1 MPTLALPLSL
11 MLSLTLALA
20 GCQTPPAAAP
30 ASAPPAERQARVN
43 DPDIRYVEQGQGVPV
58 VFVHGSMSDQRVWDA
73 YRPQVA
79 ARYRCIAVNQR
90 YFGPQPWADSGA
102 RFSQPTHAADLTAFI
117 QSLGAGPVHVVAW
130 SCGGSVATLAASQHP
145 ELFRSLTPHQPTIG
159 SLIAD
164 TPEGRAAIAAFGGE
178 VGRSRAVA
186 NAGDTPAAM
195 RQFWEFVLQLP
206 PSGFDTD
213 PAAVQRMVLDNQRT
227 VPLTLN
233 APPQPISCEG
243 VGAIRAPALVTV
255 GADTRPLLALS
266 AAAWQRCAAQAEL
279 VTIQTSNHD
288 AVVRSP
294 QAFAALLMPFLAR
307 H

>member
-1 MPTLALPLSL
+1 M
-11 MLSLTLALA
+11 
-20 GCQTPPAAAP
+20 
-30 ASAPPAERQARVN
+30 
-43 DPDIRYVEQGQGVPV
+43 PV
-58 VFVHGSMSDQRVWDA
+58 VFVHGSMSDPRVWDA

-102 RFSQPTHAADLTAFI
+102 RFSLPTHAADLSAFI

-130 SCGGSVATLAASQHP
+130 SYGGSVATLAASQHP
-145 ELFRSLTPHQPTIG
+145 ELLRRLTLHQPTIG

-164 TPEGRAAIAAFGGE
+164 TPE
-178 VGRSRAVA
+178 GRSRAVA

-206 PSGFDTD
+206 PGGFDTD
-213 PAAVQRMVLDNQRT
+213 PAAVQRMVLDKQRT
-227 VPLTLN
+227 VPMTLN
-233 APPQPISCEG
+233 VPPQPISCER
-243 VGAIRAPALVTV
+243 VGAIGAPALVTV
-255 GADTRPLLALS
+255 GADTRPLWALS

-279 VTIQTSNHD
+279 VTIPNSNHD